1 MLEDCTAF
9 IFDLDGTLVTTDL
22 DFPSMKAAVVRLAG
36 EFGFAPDELGP
47 LDILGA
53 VDSVCARLDGA
64 GIDFRNRADAVLADW
79 EVAGARRARE
89 IDDAVATLAA
99 LRGHGHQVGIV
110 TRNCRVAVAE
120 ALRRVPLPHDALLTR
135 NDVAHAK
142 PHPEHL
148 ERMLEALRADPS
160 DAVMV
165 VDHWMDVQAGRRA
178 GMLTVGILDA
188 HGPERFEKMAP
199 DLLLRSVSEISHHM
213 DLTCESAP

>member
-1 MLEDCTAF
+1 
-9 IFDLDGTLVTTDL
+9 
-22 DFPSMKAAVVRLAG
+22 
-36 EFGFAPDELGP
+36 
-47 LDILGA
+47 
-53 VDSVCARLDGA
+53 
-64 GIDFRNRADAVLADW
+64 
-79 EVAGARRARE
+79 
-89 IDDAVATLAA
+89 VATLAA

-165 VDHWMDVQAGRRA
+165 GDHWMDVQAGRRA